1 MKKLF
6 EKMKSYSFWVSF
18 SGALIIFI
26 NCLGRIFNFQI
37 ENKVVE
43 DVIMSIAGL
52 LVVLGFV
59 TKETKSDESEDG
71 DENFDEI
78 NQSDSA
84 EQPDEKGEDDVE
96 ENIGDDAMGKINDV
110 SQSEDENIDKHLSKN
125 IANDEKNMRDENV
138 TSKNNDKKC
147 GTSDKEKE
155 E

>member
-37 ENKVVE
+37 ENEIVE

-59 TKETKSDESEDG
+59 TKETKNEEDTGENVDEENNENI
-71 DENFDEI
+71 DEEI
-78 NQSDSA
+78 DNSV
-84 EQPDEKGEDDVE
+84 DEKTDKNANEEIVE
-96 ENIGDDAMGKINDV
+96 NT
-110 SQSEDENIDKHLSKN
+110 DENINENPDDKPIENEDETKTDADLGGEIEEENLN
-125 IANDEKNMRDENV
+125 IQDANNDEEDKNF
-138 TSKNNDKKC
+138 
-147 GTSDKEKE
+147 
-155 E
+155 

>member
-37 ENKVVE
+37 ENEIVE

-59 TKETKSDESEDG
+59 TKETKNEEDTGENVDEENNENI
-71 DENFDEI
+71 DEEI
-78 NQSDSA
+78 DNSV
-84 EQPDEKGEDDVE
+84 DEKTDKNANEEIVE
-96 ENIGDDAMGKINDV
+96 NT
-110 SQSEDENIDKHLSKN
+110 DENINENTDDKPIENEDETKTDADLEGEIEEENLN
-125 IANDEKNMRDENV
+125 IQDANNDEEDKNF
-138 TSKNNDKKC
+138 
-147 GTSDKEKE
+147 
-155 E
+155 

>member
-37 ENKVVE
+37 ENEIVE

-59 TKETKSDESEDG
+59 TKESNDSE
-71 DENFDEI
+71 E
-78 NQSDSA
+78 
-84 EQPDEKGEDDVE
+84 PDEEQGEDEDKVE
-96 ENIGDDAMGKINDV
+96 EEPSD
-110 SQSEDENIDKHLSKN
+110 
-125 IANDEKNMRDENV
+125 DEKSE
-138 TSKNNDKKC
+138 
-147 GTSDKEKE
+147 
-155 E
+155 

>member
-37 ENKVVE
+37 ENEIVE

-59 TKETKSDESEDG
+59 TKETKNEEDTGENVDEENNENI
-71 DENFDEI
+71 DEEI
-78 NQSDSA
+78 DNSV
-84 EQPDEKGEDDVE
+84 DEKTDKNANEEIVE
-96 ENIGDDAMGKINDV
+96 NT
-110 SQSEDENIDKHLSKN
+110 DENINENPDDKPIENEDETETDADLEGEIEEENLN
-125 IANDEKNMRDENV
+125 IQDANNDEEDKNF
-138 TSKNNDKKC
+138 
-147 GTSDKEKE
+147 
-155 E
+155 